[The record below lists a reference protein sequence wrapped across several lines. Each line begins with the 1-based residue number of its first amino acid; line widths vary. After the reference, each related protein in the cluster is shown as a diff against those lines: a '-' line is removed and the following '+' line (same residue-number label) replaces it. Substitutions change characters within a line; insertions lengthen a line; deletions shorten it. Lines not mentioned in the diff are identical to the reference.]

1 MRRTASLSD
10 RLYRE
15 VINSHMRPFE
25 DGLQGFPRMIRDL
38 ARKLNKQVKL
48 EVTYLYK
55 LVLVFML
62 DT

>member
-1 MRRTASLSD
+1 MRRTTSLSD

-38 ARKLNKQVKL
+38 TRKLNKQIKL
-48 EVTYLYK
+48 EIIGIYPTNNIL
-55 LVLVFML
+55 
-62 DT
+62 